1 MTLISSTRF
10 FNGALLAGA
19 MALIS
24 TEVAVAQPAPG
35 TADSSGRLVQTW
47 DKTFPRSE
55 KVDHQKVTFKNR
67 YGITLAADVYLPKD
81 RGNKKLAALVIS
93 GPFGAV
99 KEQASGLY
107 AQTLAERG
115 FVTLAFDP
123 SYTGESSG
131 EPRNI
136 ASPDI
141 NTEDFMAAVDFMGLQ
156 PYVDRERIG
165 VIGICGMGG
174 IALNAVAVD
183 KRVKAVVASTMY
195 DMSRVMSKGY
205 NDSVTPEQREQALE
219 KMSLQRWEDAA
230 NGKPAYQPA
239 YNKLKGGEAQFLVDY
254 ADYYMTKRGYH
265 PRAVNSG
272 NSWSVTTP
280 MAFMNFPLMTY
291 IKEISPRPIL
301 FIHGEKA
308 HSLYFSKTLA
318 HLLKY
323 DSLLGKLDAEVPAGE
338 GGLVVYGKP
347 ITVFSER
354 NPASIP
360 WRQCEVDIVIEAT
373 GLFTDREKA
382 AVHIHSGGAK
392 RVIISAPGKNDDLT
406 IVMGVN
412 ESLYSPDKHY
422 VISNGSCT
430 TNGLAPAA
438 QVLHQHFGIKHGLMN
453 TTHAYTNSQALH
465 DQPEKD
471 LRGARAAALS
481 IVPYSSG
488 AAKAL
493 GKVIPELDGRLT
505 GYSLRVPV
513 PVVSI
518 VDLTV
523 TLERD
528 VTVEEV
534 NNAFREAAA
543 AGPLKGILGYSDEP
557 LVSSDYQGDPRSSII
572 DGLSTLV
579 IGGNMV
585 KILAWYDNEW
595 GFSNRLVDLAL
606 MMAKRES

>member
-1 MTLISSTRF
+1 MKGFNIMTLISSTRF

-205 NDSVTPEQREQALE
+205 NDSVTFVRAYSGIRSKWYQAALSQQAGKILAIGQEFDVLFAKPSDPELESKIDQA
-219 KMSLQRWEDAA
+219 
-230 NGKPAYQPA
+230 Y
-239 YNKLKGGEAQFLVDY
+239 LKKYSGSSYVSA
-254 ADYYMTKRGYH
+254 MT
-265 PRAVNSG
+265 
-272 NSWSVTTP
+272 
-280 MAFMNFPLMTY
+280 
-291 IKEISPRPIL
+291 
-301 FIHGEKA
+301 
-308 HSLYFSKTLA
+308 
-318 HLLKY
+318 
-323 DSLLGKLDAEVPAGE
+323 
-338 GGLVVYGKP
+338 
-347 ITVFSER
+347 
-354 NPASIP
+354 
-360 WRQCEVDIVIEAT
+360 
-373 GLFTDREKA
+373 
-382 AVHIHSGGAK
+382 
-392 RVIISAPGKNDDLT
+392 
-406 IVMGVN
+406 
-412 ESLYSPDKHY
+412 
-422 VISNGSCT
+422 
-430 TNGLAPAA
+430 
-438 QVLHQHFGIKHGLMN
+438 GI
-453 TTHAYTNSQALH
+453 
-465 DQPEKD
+465 
-471 LRGARAAALS
+471 RARAAT
-481 IVPYSSG
+481 I
-488 AAKAL
+488 
-493 GKVIPELDGRLT
+493 E
-505 GYSLRVPV
+505 
-513 PVVSI
+513 
-518 VDLTV
+518 
-523 TLERD
+523 
-528 VTVEEV
+528 
-534 NNAFREAAA
+534 
-543 AGPLKGILGYSDEP
+543 ILPS
-557 LVSSDYQGDPRSSII
+557 
-572 DGLSTLV
+572 
-579 IGGNMV
+579 
-585 KILAWYDNEW
+585 
-595 GFSNRLVDLAL
+595 
-606 MMAKRES
+606 